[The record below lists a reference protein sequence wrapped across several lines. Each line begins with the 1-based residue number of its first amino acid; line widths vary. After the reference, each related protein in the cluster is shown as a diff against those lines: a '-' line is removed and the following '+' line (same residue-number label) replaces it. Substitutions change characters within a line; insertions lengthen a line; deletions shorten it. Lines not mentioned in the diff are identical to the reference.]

1 MRKNTLYVNLGKLP
15 PKNEFRTLGGWG
27 SKVLNLLVK
36 TSFNVNMSYLDILSI
51 LVDSH
56 LCIRNEN
63 LGDFVLVGLLN
74 CTVLKCLNN
83 SLQMGQL

>member
-1 MRKNTLYVNLGKLP
+1 MGA
-15 PKNEFRTLGGWG
+15 
-27 SKVLNLLVK
+27 KVLNLLVK